1 MSKILKFIFKLFRIA
16 ALIYGILFAVFYF
29 DLDGKFLFYV
39 WEPLICRH
47 YDRIKRRD
55 NTKTPYDMKKDS

>member
-1 MSKILKFIFKLFRIA
+1 MKKLILKFLSFA
-16 ALIYGILFAVFYF
+16 ALLYGLLFAVFFF
-29 DLDGKFLFYV
+29 DLDGKFMYYI